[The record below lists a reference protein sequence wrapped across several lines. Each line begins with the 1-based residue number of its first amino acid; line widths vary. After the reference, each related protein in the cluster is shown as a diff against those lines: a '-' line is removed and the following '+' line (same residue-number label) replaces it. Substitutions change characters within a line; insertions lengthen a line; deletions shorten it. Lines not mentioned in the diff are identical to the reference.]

1 MTNWLHVL
9 AIKPPLKDDKTFY
22 CENYVDIDALL
33 PYVCDNIGDIYP
45 EGGWGPTDSNTVNF
59 GLYVTMET
67 GTTTRAATIVRVLRG
82 RRTLACWCIVLGIST
97 VILSLEQYCR
107 DSVFQCIL
115 MTLNVSWVV
124 HSLTHAYIA

>member
-1 MTNWLHVL
+1 MTNWLHGL

-67 GTTTRAATIVRVLRG
+67 GTTQRRSFGSCESELWRVVVFGGGWLK
-82 RRTLACWCIVLGIST
+82 RRTR
-97 VILSLEQYCR
+97 E
-107 DSVFQCIL
+107 
-115 MTLNVSWVV
+115 
-124 HSLTHAYIA
+124 